1 MKYRVEIGPR
11 AERHI
16 GKIRSKKIK
25 RAILERIAA
34 LQDDPR
40 PHGSER
46 IKEQYYR
53 VRVGDYRIIYA
64 ILDDEK
70 LVLKDSVKFK
80 EKDTY
85 REYR

>member
-1 MKYRVEIGPR
+1 VKYKVEIGPR

-16 GKIRSKKIK
+16 RKIQSKKIK

-34 LQDDPR
+34 LGDDPR
-40 PHGSER
+40 PSGSEK
-46 IKEQYYR
+46 IKESYYR
-53 VRVGDYRIIYA
+53 IRFRDYRIIYA
-64 ILDDEK
+64 ILDDEQ
-70 LVLKDSVKFK
+70 LVLIDSAKFR